1 MSNDK
6 VIYLKSLFSK
16 FKPKEKLPEDI
27 KIAMLALGVQVD
39 KEKEAERKSSDVL
52 HEFTSGRKFILN
64 NMDEFLSYVI
74 DTLWYC
80 SGMLVSSNAVIFPSS
95 SGLDVIGT
103 VRTKELK
110 RT

>member
-1 MSNDK
+1 MQNDK

-16 FKPKEKLPEDI
+16 FKPKEKLPEEI

-52 HEFTSGRKFILN
+52 HEFTSGRKFILK

-74 DTLWYC
+74 DY
-80 SGMLVSSNAVIFPSS
+80 SVIDTMKDKHPLNNLGRKS
-95 SGLDVIGT
+95 DW
-103 VRTKELK
+103 
-110 RT
+110 